1 MAQPSSA
8 RNGDLRRTRGAPSK
22 ASLTGSPHL
31 VKLRPL
37 SRLVAAM
44 TTALPPSDLA
54 LLRELY
60 QRMKTIRVFEDTCV
74 EAHKAGEIPGYI
86 HSSAGQEAVSVGVCS
101 VLRADDRLTSTH
113 RGHGHG
119 LAKGS
124 DLDGMMAELYGRE
137 AGLCGGKGGSMH
149 VADFSVG
156 MLGAN
161 GIVAGGIPIACGA
174 AQGLRLLGSDA
185 IVACFFG
192 DGAVN
197 RGPFLEGMNWAAI
210 YKLPVLFVCEDN
222 TFSAFTYSSTTTAG
236 AGPLARAQSCGVEG
250 ERVDGNDVLAVR
262 AAAARLA
269 AEARGGGGPRFLWA
283 KTYRFSGHVSVDPGA
298 YRAAGE
304 LEAAQQR
311 DPLLTA
317 RAHLKEAGAAGGEID
332 RLDAE
337 VTQRVHR
344 AQERAR
350 SLPFPPLEAAFADV
364 QSLGA
369 PR

>member
-1 MAQPSSA
+1 MARS
-8 RNGDLRRTRGAPSK
+8 
-22 ASLTGSPHL
+22 
-31 VKLRPL
+31 
-37 SRLVAAM
+37 
-44 TTALPPSDLA
+44 TTDNTA

-60 QRMKTIRVFEDTCV
+60 ARMKTIRVFEDTCV
-74 EAHKAGEIPGYI
+74 AAHKAGEIPGYI

-101 VLRADDRLTSTH
+101 VLRKDDRLTSTH

-124 DLDGMMAELYGRE
+124 DLDGMMAELYARE

-174 AQGLRLLGSDA
+174 AQGLKLLKSDA
-185 IVACFFG
+185 VVACFFG
-192 DGAVN
+192 DGAAN

-236 AGPLARAQSCGVEG
+236 EGPLARAQACGVTG
-250 ERVDGNDVLAVR
+250 EKIDGNDVLA
-262 AAAARLA
+262 
-269 AEARGGGGPRFLWA
+269 ARGTAQRLVGEIRAGGGPRFIWA
-283 KTYRFSGHVSVDPGA
+283 KTYRFSGHVSVDPAA
-298 YRAAGE
+298 YRVEGE
-304 LEAAQQR
+304 LEAAQMR
-311 DPLLTA
+311 DPLKVARGHLAAAGVSAAEIDALDARIEADIARSQNRA
-317 RAHLKEAGAAGGEID
+317 RA
-332 RLDAE
+332 
-337 VTQRVHR
+337 
-344 AQERAR
+344 
-350 SLPFPPLEAAFADV
+350 LPFPPAANAFSDV
-364 QSLGA
+364 QDIGA